1 MAEFGVTRLPVV
13 DPDDSK
19 RVVSLITLRD
29 LLQARSRAQREE
41 REGERMLRG
50 PTLVG
55 RAQRQPR
62 PSPGTS
68 AS

>member
-1 MAEFGVTRLPVV
+1 VTRLPVV

-29 LLQARSRAQREE
+29 LLQARSRSLREE
-41 REGERMLRG
+41 RERERMLRVR
-50 PTLVG
+50 TLVG
-55 RAQRQPR
+55 RPQRQPR